1 MGLAKV
7 LVALKVRAAQLW
19 ADDQGAVISTE
30 YVLVGGV
37 LVTGVVPGLVAARN
51 SLNTAYVNMGNSI
64 VSAVPS
70 PTYSGY
76 AIGGTNGTPVAS
88 VGGMGVPAAGPQH
101 YLAAVQVAPPA
112 P

>member
-1 MGLAKV
+1 MGLATV
-7 LVALKVRAAQLW
+7 LAALKVRAAQLW

-51 SLNTAYVNMGNSI
+51 ALNSAYVNMGNAI
-64 VSAVPS
+64 TAAVPS
-70 PTYSGY
+70 PSFSGY
-76 AIGGTNGTPVAS
+76 QVGGTNGNPVAA
-88 VGGMGVPAAGPQH
+88 VGGVNLAPAGQQI
-101 YLAAVQVAPPA
+101 YLSAVAVAPPA

>member
-1 MGLAKV
+1 MGLAYA
-7 LVALKVRAAQLW
+7 LVALKARAAQLW

-51 SLNTAYVNMGNSI
+51 ALNSAYVNMGNAI
-64 VSAVPS
+64 VSAVPT
-70 PTYSGY
+70 PTFSGY
-76 AIGGTNGTPVAS
+76 GVGGANGTPVAA
-88 VGGMGVPAAGPQH
+88 VGGVGLPQAAPQQ
-101 YLAAVQVAPPA
+101 YLAAVQIAPPA